1 MGTGHKALL
10 ADGTLRFPFNPGPAR
25 GKYPG
30 IRHRRIK
37 RVPCTRLEPGRSAES
52 HDQDGSGL
60 PSLQASRLMG
70 DSLARRWRWLGTY
83 YAWRTRGRDTVQT
96 IEPWIKIAM
105 GGAFLS
111 GYRNLGTLPW
121 WEALA
126 IGGGI
131 LVAAEVAMVCLGAF
145 DFRNGVIHRQTQ
157 LNNEQDPWKVRVLE
171 ILEKL
176 EPRLL

>member
-1 MGTGHKALL
+1 
-10 ADGTLRFPFNPGPAR
+10 
-25 GKYPG
+25 
-30 IRHRRIK
+30 
-37 RVPCTRLEPGRSAES
+37 
-52 HDQDGSGL
+52 
-60 PSLQASRLMG
+60 MG

-83 YAWRTRGRDTVQT
+83 YAWRNRGRDTVQT

-131 LVAAEVAMVCLGAF
+131 LLLAEVAMVTLGAF
-145 DFRNGVIHRQTQ
+145 DFRHGVIHRQTQ
-157 LNNEQDPWKVRVLE
+157 LNNEQDPWKVETLE
-171 ILEKL
+171 ILRRMSAQRHLFVTQLAARL
-176 EPRLL
+176 EDYEDVAR